1 MEDLVNALVSNT
13 RDKEA
18 MTDRFKKTLSYTV
31 FNIISNLF
39 PREEVNKIPA
49 DKRNEVL
56 TYAFLKCLPENERES
71 FKTFLLSNLDNSFIE
86 LLIKENRER
95 LNIYER
101 RVDEVQSHLID
112 LYTSHID
119 GPPTGS
125 YRNMYQPPVITRTI
139 PPGDETLNP
148 SPDD

>member
-1 MEDLVNALVSNT
+1 MEDLVNSLVSSA

-18 MTDRFKKTLSYTV
+18 MADRFKKTLSYTI
-31 FNIISNLF
+31 FNILANLF

-56 TYAFLKCLPENERES
+56 TYAFLKCLPENEREA
-71 FKTFLLSNLDNSFIE
+71 FKLFIHNNLDNSFIE
-86 LLIKENRER
+86 LLIKENREH
-95 LNIYER
+95 LHKYEN
-101 RVDEVQSHLID
+101 RVYETQAHLID

-119 GPPTGS
+119 GPPRGS
-125 YRNMYQPPVITRTI
+125 RYQTPVITRAI

-148 SPDD
+148 SS